1 MLTCFQGLRRPL
13 PHELVLKGFS
23 LPFLL
28 QSHVRDNPQSL
39 TGGDGGGGGEAK
51 ELRGGRDQLKMKRR
65 KGREGVD
72 YLAGDR
78 WEAKGDAAPGGG
90 WEGEEEEGGRG
101 LEDVSKSKHRSIRS
115 SPVRQVTQGRITGAR

>member
-1 MLTCFQGLRRPL
+1 MQAFKVCVGR
-13 PHELVLKGFS
+13 
-23 LPFLL
+23 
-28 QSHVRDNPQSL
+28 QSL
-39 TGGDGGGGGEAK
+39 TGGGGGGGGEVK
-51 ELRGGRDQLKMKRR
+51 ELRGGRDQLKMEMR

-101 LEDVSKSKHRSIRS
+101 LEDVSKSKHWRIRS
-115 SPVRQVTQGRITGAR
+115 RHVRQVTQGRRAILCVLDTSCLAS